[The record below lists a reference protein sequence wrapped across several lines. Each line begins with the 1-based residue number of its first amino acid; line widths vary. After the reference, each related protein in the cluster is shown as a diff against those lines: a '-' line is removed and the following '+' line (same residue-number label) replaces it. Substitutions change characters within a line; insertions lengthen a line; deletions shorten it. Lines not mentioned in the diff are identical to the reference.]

1 MKIHYFQRYY
11 EKENVATANTM
22 LLLSRLY
29 AYSPDK
35 FFRLLKSEL
44 LAPDCILDSFE
55 PELTFELQAKSEARE
70 CLNNKPFI
78 QFFPSQLDFQSNRV
92 VMFHVFGLKL
102 LSGAS
107 KTAPKA
113 ALEALE

>member
-1 MKIHYFQRYY
+1 MGFYTNVEIH
-11 EKENVATANTM
+11 
-22 LLLSRLY
+22 S
-29 AYSPDK
+29 
-35 FFRLLKSEL
+35 
-44 LAPDCILDSFE
+44 
-55 PELTFELQAKSEARE
+55 AKE

>member
-1 MKIHYFQRYY
+1 MHALAKRRIIHNFAI
-11 EKENVATANTM
+11 K
-22 LLLSRLY
+22 
-29 AYSPDK
+29 
-35 FFRLLKSEL
+35 
-44 LAPDCILDSFE
+44 
-55 PELTFELQAKSEARE
+55 E

>member
-1 MKIHYFQRYY
+1 MRVWVCRASGGGRTAGEGEPNGYWGRSTNSLAQKMSFTNTLIHLQR
-11 EKENVATANTM
+11 AH
-22 LLLSRLY
+22 SHH
-29 AYSPDK
+29 
-35 FFRLLKSEL
+35 LKL
-44 LAPDCILDSFE
+44 CLP
-55 PELTFELQAKSEARE
+55 RE

>member
-1 MKIHYFQRYY
+1 MQ
-11 EKENVATANTM
+11 
-22 LLLSRLY
+22 
-29 AYSPDK
+29 P
-35 FFRLLKSEL
+35 
-44 LAPDCILDSFE
+44 ILFTE
-55 PELTFELQAKSEARE
+55 MNRILFRE

-92 VMFHVFGLKL
+92 VMFQVFGLKL